1 MRKKKLKKLKETC
14 IIPIIMI
21 VMSFFIVLATK
32 NGLFS
37 FIILTSG
44 LLNGWYA
51 GLGKW
56 YNYLFGMVFTLFNAY
71 VSWTVGL
78 YGIAVLSALLYFPLQ
93 IHGLFDWHN
102 RKNKNNEVKIRGF
115 NTKISILITITCFGG
130 SIGLGFILSKIPG
143 QQLAFLDATSNA
155 INICACILMV
165 LRFRECWWILLGNNI
180 VDLAIWVINFIGKSP
195 NAIMML
201 IVSVSNLV
209 LNIIALIK
217 WEKNKRKY
225 R

>member
-21 VMSFFIVLATK
+21 VMSFLIVLATK

-71 VSWTVGL
+71 ISWTVGL